1 MSVIVI
7 LSQITGNLI
16 LIAFYGA
23 LLGAA
28 AKMISG
34 GQIQCWIYWDRYI
47 LFDNV
52 LHAEVFRW
60 AVYVYIHALVTRM
73 KVCDTVIRRNEWNGY
88 DCEVYMIIKYM
99 YATSVRQLCI
109 SMPQV
114 YMSTSQ

>member
-1 MSVIVI
+1 MCTSCCVSVIVI
-7 LSQITGNLI
+7 LPQITGNLI

-34 GQIQCWIYWDRYI
+34 GQIQCYI

-52 LHAEVFRW
+52 LHAKVFRW
-60 AVYVYIHALVTRM
+60 AVYVYIHTLVTRM
-73 KVCDTVIRRNEWNGY
+73 KVYDTVIRHNEWNGY
-88 DCEVYMIIKYM
+88 DCKVYMNIKYM